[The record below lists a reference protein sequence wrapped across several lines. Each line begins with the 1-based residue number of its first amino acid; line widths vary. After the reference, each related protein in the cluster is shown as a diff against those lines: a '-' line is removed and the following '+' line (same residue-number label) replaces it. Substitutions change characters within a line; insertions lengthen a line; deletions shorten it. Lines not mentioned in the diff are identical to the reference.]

1 MEESRKSAKTEGTV
15 KHSKPKRTHEQKVQD
30 REIIRRK
37 RRENRADYRALHS
50 PFQRFLTKLIIILVL
65 AIMLVGMAFWGW
77 QKGTQTTVTKSYAM
91 VKESL
96 TYWQEFV
103 TLKYRYSDIVSIKK
117 EKYFS
122 ASYTLVKYT
131 GIVRAGIPDITKCD
145 IQVSPDR
152 TTLTIKLPDAEILGN
167 EIESQEVFD
176 ERHSLFVP
184 LTLDEVFTEIETS
197 KDLALE
203 EILQEGI
210 LNEAKAYAAK
220 ILQQVFHTAGFEV
233 VEIL

>member
-1 MEESRKSAKTEGTV
+1 MEENQKNHTEKRNCKTKKTKEE
-15 KHSKPKRTHEQKVQD
+15 KALD
-30 REIIRRK
+30 RENYRRRK
-37 RRENRADYRALHS
+37 RQNRIDYKELHS
-50 PFQRFLTKLIIILVL
+50 PFQRFLTKIIIILVL
-65 AIMLVGMAFWGW
+65 ICMLVGMGYFGFK
-77 QKGTQTTVTKSYAM
+77 KGSEVTVTKSYAM

-103 TLKYRYSDIVSIKK
+103 TLKYRYSDIVSVKK

-131 GIVRAGIPDITKCD
+131 GIIRAGIPDITKCE
-145 IQVSPDR
+145 ITVSPDQKC
-152 TTLTIKLPDAEILGN
+152 LTIKLPPAEILGN

-176 ERHSLFVP
+176 ERHSIFVP
-184 LTLDEVFTEIETS
+184 LTMGEIFTEIENS
-197 KDLALE
+197 KDIALE

-210 LNEAKAYAAK
+210 LTEARAHAAK
-220 ILQQVFHTAGFEV
+220 ILEQVFHTAGFEV